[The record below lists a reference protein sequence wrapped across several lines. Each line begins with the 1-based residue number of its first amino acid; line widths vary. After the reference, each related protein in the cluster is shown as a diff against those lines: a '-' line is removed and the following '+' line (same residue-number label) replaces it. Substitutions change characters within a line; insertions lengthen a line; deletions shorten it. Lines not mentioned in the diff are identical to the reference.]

1 MSYQA
6 SDRYSFQ
13 NEAMLRCRPP
23 RRWGSSGLACVLKVI
38 DAVLSVSLFHPATKV
53 LAIGNRMEAAIHND
67 QMVCDVSRAIRA
79 VVNPHS

>member
-1 MSYQA
+1 
-6 SDRYSFQ
+6 
-13 NEAMLRCRPP
+13 MLRCRPP

-38 DAVLSVSLFHPATKV
+38 DAVLSISLFHPATKV

-67 QMVCDVSRAIRA
+67 RTVCDVSRAIRA

>member
-6 SDRYSFQ
+6 SDRSALP

-23 RRWGSSGLACVLKVI
+23 RRCDPSSLACVPKVI
-38 DAVLSVSLFHPATKV
+38 DAVLSISLFHPATKV